1 MLTTTGRNDFGIEL
15 YGTQSLEAV
24 SGSPTSPPYFANDA
38 TVTIY
43 PGVQWYNNT
52 LIPWDGTQ
60 TQVNRL
66 SNFSG
71 TSADAT
77 HWQSTLLFL
86 KKEYFYQLGDT
97 MVGLDMT
104 RTCSPTAA
112 SRAAIVPPTSGNR
125 PIGLFTLYSTTGSDS
140 TLVEYIRY

>member
-1 MLTTTGRNDFGIEL
+1 MLNTTGRNDFGIEL
-15 YGTQSLEAV
+15 YGAQSSGAV
-24 SGSPTSPPYFANDA
+24 SGSSTRPPYFANDA

-43 PGVQWYNNT
+43 PGVYLYNGT

-104 RTCSPTAA
+104 RTCSLTAE
-112 SRAAIVPPTSGNR
+112 SKAALVPPTSGYS

-140 TLVEYIRY
+140 TLIEYIRY